1 MDGQSG
7 LIVAQGVSADTTD
20 HLQLLPMLE
29 QTWEVVGRT
38 AVDTVADRGYRSD
51 RNVGEVEARG
61 DSVLVELF
69 EREGERSMRSGG
81 APEGAGVEGEAEAA
95 PDDRGAGFR
104 ADETQWGISALD
116 DVGAG
121 GGAAA
126 MGAAVCGAQ
135 SEEAVA
141 AVASGGVAVGDRLR
155 GKAATGVYP
164 GGLEAGRAA
173 GWD

>member
-1 MDGQSG
+1 MRRDKRSAYNAQVVVDGQSG

-69 EREGERSMRSGG
+69 EREGERSTRSGG
-81 APEGAGVEGEAEAA
+81 A
-95 PDDRGAGFR
+95 
-104 ADETQWGISALD
+104 
-116 DVGAG
+116 G
-121 GGAAA
+121 G
-126 MGAAVCGAQ
+126 
-135 SEEAVA
+135 SR
-141 AVASGGVAVGDRLR
+141 SRR
-155 GKAATGVYP
+155 
-164 GGLEAGRAA
+164 RS
-173 GWD
+173 